1 MDKTLNRQYGKISI
15 IILLFIVS
23 ELIEFFIPHNSYV
36 FKVTH
41 YIFVVMIIILLFY
54 LTKRINKHTT
64 DLNETNQRLSTIFET
79 LDVAIWSMNL
89 KTNKL
94 LITPGIE
101 KLYGYPLS
109 DFYENTE
116 LWKETILEE
125 DSLVLEERKKKI
137 ERGEAVTSVYRIR
150 RPNGEIRWIQDRG
163 IPILDSCGTLIDFT
177 SVLFDITTLRES
189 EERYRSLVEMSPT
202 FIAIIKNDKLDYLNL
217 AGYQLLGISD
227 DHPISN
233 ESVTKFMRIETIRDI
248 NNRMLIDQYE
258 KNLLSYETVI
268 TDIQGREISVELSVL
283 PINIEGRPVYQIIG
297 KDITERK
304 KAEETIHHMAYYDTL
319 TGLGNRNKLKEHLV
333 HESSFSTTFA
343 VLFLDLDRFKVINDT
358 KGHSTGDLI
367 LREVANRLNTII
379 GKKGS
384 VFRHSGD
391 EFIVVFSYHEIQ
403 KIEQI
408 AISILRNLNTP
419 FEINGE
425 EYYLTTSIGVSRY
438 PEDGEDQETLIK
450 HADTAMYLAKEHGK
464 NNFQFYTSQ
473 LDEIKLRKLE
483 LENGLRKAIELKQF
497 SLFYQPK
504 FHLKSKEIVG
514 TEALLR
520 WFHPTLGMVS
530 PIEFIPLA
538 EETGII
544 VDIGKWVL
552 KEAVRQ
558 NKKWQDTGLK
568 PVSVAVNIS
577 VRQLLE
583 EDFIEFVDNTLSEY
597 NLEPKYLE
605 LEITETIMQDIE
617 NSIRV
622 LNQLKNLGIT
632 IAIDDFGTGYSSLSY
647 LKHLPIDT
655 IKIDKSFLDDL
666 EKETGTN
673 SIVKAIIEMGRTL
686 KFDVIAEGI
695 ETEYQAKY
703 LINNYCVHGQ
713 GYIFSKPVRS
723 EEIEALLV

>member
-1 MDKTLNRQYGKISI
+1 MDKTLNRQYGKITM

-23 ELIEFFIPHNSYV
+23 ELTEFFIPHHSIV
-36 FKVTH
+36 FKVVH
-41 YIFVVMIIILLFY
+41 YMLVVVIIILLFH
-54 LTKRINKHTT
+54 LTRRINKHTT
-64 DLNETNQRLSTIFET
+64 DLNETNHRLSTIFET

-89 KTNKL
+89 KNNKL

-109 DFYENTE
+109 DFYQNTE
-116 LWKETILEE
+116 LWRDIILKE
-125 DSLVLEERKKKI
+125 DSDVLEERKKKI
-137 ERGEAVTSVYRIR
+137 KKGEAVTSVYRIR

-163 IPILDSCGTLIDFT
+163 IPILDTRGTLIDFT
-177 SVLFDITTLRES
+177 SVLFDITILRES

-202 FIAIIKNDKLDYLNL
+202 FIAIINNGKLDYLNL

-227 DHPISN
+227 DQPITN
-233 ESVTKFMRIETIRDI
+233 EPVTRFMRLETISDI
-248 NNRMLIDQYE
+248 KNRMFKDHFERNLI
-258 KNLLSYETVI
+258 SYETVI
-268 TDIQGREISVELSVL
+268 TDIHGKEIAVELSVL
-283 PINIEGRPVYQIIG
+283 PIKIEGRPVFQIIG
-297 KDITERK
+297 KDITERR
-304 KAEETIHHMAYYDTL
+304 KAEETIHNMAYYDTL

-333 HESSFSTTFA
+333 HATSLPTKFA

-367 LREVANRLNTII
+367 LHDVANRLNTII
-379 GKKGS
+379 GERGS

-391 EFIVVFSYHEIQ
+391 EFIVVLSSYEVQ
-403 KIEQI
+403 KIEEI
-408 AISILRNLNTP
+408 ANSVLQNFSIP
-419 FEINGE
+419 FEISGE
-425 EYYLTTSIGVSRY
+425 EYYLTTSIGISRY

-450 HADTAMYLAKEHGK
+450 HADTAMYLAKEQGK
-464 NNFQFYTSQ
+464 NNYQFYTSQ

-483 LENGLRKAIELKQF
+483 LENGLRKAIELNQF

-504 FHLKSKEIVG
+504 FHLESKEIVG
-514 TEALLR
+514 TEALVR
-520 WFHPTLGMVS
+520 WFHPTLGLVS

-538 EETGII
+538 EETGMI
-544 VDIGKWVL
+544 VEIGKWVL

-558 NKKWQDTGLK
+558 NKKWQDNGLRH
-568 PVSVAVNIS
+568 VSVAVNIS

-583 EDFIEFVDNTLSEY
+583 KDFVEFVENTLTEY
-597 NLEPKYLE
+597 NLEAKFLE

-617 NSIRV
+617 NSILV
-622 LNQLKNLGIT
+622 LNELKKLGIS

-666 EKETGTN
+666 EKEAGTN

-695 ETEYQAKY
+695 ETEFQAKY

-723 EEIEALLV
+723 EEIENLLL

>member
-1 MDKTLNRQYGKISI
+1 MDKTWNRQYGKISI

-23 ELIEFFIPHNSYV
+23 ELMEFFIPQHSFV
-36 FKVTH
+36 WKGAH
-41 YIFVVMIIILLFY
+41 YFFVVVIIILLFD
-54 LTKRINKHTT
+54 LSKRINKQTS
-64 DLNETNQRLSTIFET
+64 DLHESNQRLSTIFET
-79 LDVAIWSMNL
+79 LDVAIWSMNI

-94 LITPGIE
+94 LVTPGIE

-109 DFYENTE
+109 DFYQNTE
-116 LWKETILEE
+116 LWKAVILEE
-125 DSLVLEERKKKI
+125 DSEVLEERKRKI
-137 ERGEAVTSVYRIR
+137 EKGEEVTSVYRIR

-163 IPILDSCGTLIDFT
+163 IPILDNGGALIDFT
-177 SVLFDITTLRES
+177 SVLFDITILRES

-202 FIAIIKNDKLDYLNL
+202 FIVIIKNGKLDYLNH
-217 AGYQLLGISD
+217 AGYQLLGLSDNHPINKEPVTRFMKLETISD
-227 DHPISN
+227 IK
-233 ESVTKFMRIETIRDI
+233 T
-248 NNRMLIDQYE
+248 RMLKDQFE
-258 KNLLSYETVI
+258 RNLLSYETVI
-268 TDIQGREISVELSVL
+268 TDIHGKDIAVELSVL
-283 PINIEGRPVYQIIG
+283 PIKIEGRTVFQVIG
-297 KDITERK
+297 KDITGRK
-304 KAEETIHHMAYYDTL
+304 KAEATIHHMAYYDTL

-333 HESSFSTTFA
+333 YATSLSTKFA
-343 VLFLDLDRFKVINDT
+343 VLFLDLDRFKVVNDT

-367 LREVANRLNTII
+367 LREVAKRLNTII

-391 EFIVVFSYHEIQ
+391 EFIVVLSYYEGQ
-403 KIEQI
+403 KIEQV
-408 AISILRNLNTP
+408 ATSILHNMNIP

-425 EYYLTTSIGVSRY
+425 EYYLTTSIGISRY

-483 LENGLRKAIELKQF
+483 LENGLREAIELNQF

-520 WFHPTLGMVS
+520 WYHPTLGLVS
-530 PIEFIPLA
+530 PIEFISLA

-568 PVSVAVNIS
+568 RVSVAVNIS

-583 EDFIEFVDNTLSEY
+583 EDFIEFVENTLKEY

-617 NSIRV
+617 NSILV
-622 LNQLKNLGIT
+622 LNKLKDLGIS

-666 EKETGTN
+666 EKEAGTN

-695 ETEYQAKY
+695 ETEFQEKY
-703 LINNYCVHGQ
+703 LLNNYCVHGQ

>member
-1 MDKTLNRQYGKISI
+1 MDKTWNRQYGKISI

-23 ELIEFFIPHNSYV
+23 ELMEFFIPQHSFV
-36 FKVTH
+36 WKGAH
-41 YIFVVMIIILLFY
+41 YFFVVVIIILLFD
-54 LTKRINKHTT
+54 LSKRINKQTS
-64 DLNETNQRLSTIFET
+64 DLHESNQRLSTIFET
-79 LDVAIWSMNL
+79 LDVAIWSMNI

-94 LITPGIE
+94 LVTPGIE

-109 DFYENTE
+109 DFYQNTE
-116 LWKETILEE
+116 LWKAVILEE
-125 DSLVLEERKKKI
+125 DSEVLEERKRKI
-137 ERGEAVTSVYRIR
+137 EKGEEVTSVYRIR

-163 IPILDSCGTLIDFT
+163 IPILDNGGALIDFT
-177 SVLFDITTLRES
+177 SVLFDITILRES

-202 FIAIIKNDKLDYLNL
+202 FIVIIKNGKLDYLNH
-217 AGYQLLGISD
+217 AGYQLLGLSDNHPINEEPLTRFMKLETISD
-227 DHPISN
+227 I
-233 ESVTKFMRIETIRDI
+233 K
-248 NNRMLIDQYE
+248 NRMLKDQFE
-258 KNLLSYETVI
+258 RNLLIYETII
-268 TDIQGREISVELSVL
+268 TDIHGKDIAVELSVL
-283 PINIEGRPVYQIIG
+283 PIKLEGRTVFQIIG

-304 KAEETIHHMAYYDTL
+304 KAEALIHHMAYYDTL

-333 HESSFSTTFA
+333 SDTSLSTKFA

-367 LREVANRLNTII
+367 LREVAIRLNTII

-384 VFRHSGD
+384 VYRHSGD
-391 EFIVVFSYHEIQ
+391 EFIVVLSYHEGQ
-403 KIEQI
+403 KIEQV
-408 AISILRNLNTP
+408 ATSILHHMNIP

-425 EYYLTTSIGVSRY
+425 EYYITTSIGISRY

-464 NNFQFYTSQ
+464 NNYQFYTSQ

-483 LENGLRKAIELKQF
+483 LENGLRKAIELNQF

-520 WFHPTLGMVS
+520 WYHPALGLVS
-530 PIEFIPLA
+530 PIEFISLA

-568 PVSVAVNIS
+568 RVSVAVNIS

-583 EDFIEFVDNTLSEY
+583 EDFIEFVENTLKEY

-617 NSIRV
+617 NSILV
-622 LNQLKNLGIT
+622 LNKLKDLGIS

-666 EKETGTN
+666 EKEAGTN

-695 ETEYQAKY
+695 ETEFQEKY
-703 LINNYCVHGQ
+703 LLNNYCVHGQ

-723 EEIEALLV
+723 EEIETLLV